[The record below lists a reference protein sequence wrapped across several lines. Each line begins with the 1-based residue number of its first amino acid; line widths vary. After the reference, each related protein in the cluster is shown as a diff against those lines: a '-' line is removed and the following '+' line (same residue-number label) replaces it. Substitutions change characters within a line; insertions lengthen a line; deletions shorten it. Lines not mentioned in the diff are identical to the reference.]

1 MNSFIWFQGRAST
14 ETFESGFGLRFIY
27 LGSHYKVRR
36 LSPRLRVGPLP
47 QLMVLSKASQRDDGA
62 AVVPDRM
69 NKAAVAKVAASLVGK
84 KLMREVR
91 AKPGVPVWRNADDG
105 RALSLVLLRAG
116 RDALGVDEAPAD
128 GVCKSVPDAKSP
140 EPIQQDPP
148 VSPAPRSGGK
158 QALLVSILSG
168 PSGATLTELMAATGW
183 LAHTTR
189 AALTGLRQRG
199 YVIGRTRRP
208 YHPTTWRIAA
218 PPISGRGSAP
228 GRAAHPD
235 QV

>member
-1 MNSFIWFQGRAST
+1 MLST
-14 ETFESGFGLRFIY
+14 AEEMTMAKLTAT
-27 LGSHYKVRR
+27 
-36 LSPRLRVGPLP
+36 

-69 NKAAVAKVAASLVGK
+69 NKAAAAKVAASLIGK

-91 AKPGVPVWRNADDG
+91 AKPGVPAWRQADDG

-116 RDALGVDEAPAD
+116 RDALGVDEAPDD
-128 GVCKSVPDAKSP
+128 GVCKSVADVKSP
-140 EPIQQDPP
+140 EATQLDMS
-148 VSPAPRSGGK
+148 VSPAPRPGGK
-158 QALLVSILSG
+158 QALTVSLLSG
-168 PSGATLTELMAATGW
+168 PCGATLNELMEATGW

-199 YVIGRTRRP
+199 YVIERARRP
-208 YHPTTWRIAA
+208 NHPTSWRIAA
-218 PPISGRGSAP
+218 PPISGPRPTP

-235 QV
+235 PA